1 MEKKDSKNSI
11 RGAGTSRA
19 RLNSPARK
27 GLAYVCNFN

>member
-1 MEKKDSKNSI
+1 MRSI
-11 RGAGTSRA
+11 KEFSPRAGRSSRT

>member
-1 MEKKDSKNSI
+1 MRRIEEFSPREGSNS
-11 RGAGTSRA
+11 RV